1 MISCR
6 GVDAQ
11 PMKKKMNNTKN
22 TDCAA
27 SFFFMRTNFL
37 LRAERGKLKM

>member
-11 PMKKKMNNTKN
+11 PVKKNMNNTKS

-27 SFFFMRTNFL
+27 SFFLMQTNFL
-37 LRAERGKLKM
+37 PRAESGKLKK